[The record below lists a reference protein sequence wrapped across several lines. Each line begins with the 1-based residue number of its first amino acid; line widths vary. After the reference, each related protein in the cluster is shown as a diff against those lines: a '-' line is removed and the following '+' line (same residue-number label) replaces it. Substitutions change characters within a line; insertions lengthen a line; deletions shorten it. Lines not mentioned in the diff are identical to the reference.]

1 MTFEVFVTPGARRRI
16 REQAEW
22 IVTEQRAPENAA
34 RWLERIYDA
43 IDRLESMPRRFEVA
57 RLAAASQGKLN
68 WPSLTLGGTAMGWAR
83 GLEDPGCG
91 QMSQVCSSDV
101 RLEGQRHAPA
111 PGCRRPRAPPI
122 SGTSACRAERG
133 PSAAR
138 LPPALLFDESATDP
152 GGDPTERTPL
162 HGPLRPARSPAAA
175 PSGSA
180 WPNHRWPQSAG
191 P

>member
-122 SGTSACRAERG
+122 SGSGAQWLRLAEPPVAPIGRTLTATPRCATFRPRLRRSAYSREVAG
-133 PSAAR
+133 V
-138 LPPALLFDESATDP
+138 
-152 GGDPTERTPL
+152 RTL
-162 HGPLRPARSPAAA
+162 V
-175 PSGSA
+175 
-180 WPNHRWPQSAG
+180 
-191 P
+191 